1 MAIEWGPIIAA
12 GISAAG
18 AVGSGWQAANI
29 NSANRKWN
37 EEQAQKQ
44 RDYSTE
50 MMNAQNAWNLEM
62 WRKENEYNT
71 PEAQLQRLRDAGL
84 NPLYYGLDG
93 TGNAGSLQSAQPLGY
108 ERAEGSFQLNPVATG
123 IASAAELAQVANIQ
137 AQTEKTKSE
146 TKAIESKL
154 PFEVDSLRAQI
165 RNSNLSSDA
174 QETLNK
180 YIDKQQEAELRV
192 KDATV
197 AEADSMVQKAFAEI
211 EKMDYEEITMFVGW
225 LETNER
231 ILNLQK
237 QRQLSDAE
245 IAELA
250 SLVNKN
256 NKEAEKLKLDVDNY
270 DDIQVIG
277 VASHNIKMGPF
288 QVQEGEPITLG
299 MVKAARQQ
307 GEVLKEKEKQKKT
320 KNQSYGSTTSGSP
333 YEGPIYD

>member
-1 MAIEWGPIIAA
+1 
-12 GISAAG
+12 
-18 AVGSGWQAANI
+18 
-29 NSANRKWN
+29 
-37 EEQAQKQ
+37 
-44 RDYSTE
+44 
-50 MMNAQNAWNLEM
+50 
-62 WRKENEYNT
+62 
-71 PEAQLQRLRDAGL
+71 
-84 NPLYYGLDG
+84 
-93 TGNAGSLQSAQPLGY
+93 
-108 ERAEGSFQLNPVATG
+108 
-123 IASAAELAQVANIQ
+123 
-137 AQTEKTKSE
+137 
-146 TKAIESKL
+146 
-154 PFEVDSLRAQI
+154 
-165 RNSNLSSDA
+165 
-174 QETLNK
+174 
-180 YIDKQQEAELRV
+180 
-192 KDATV
+192 
-197 AEADSMVQKAFAEI
+197 MVQKAFAEI